1 MIRKTLSRQELEDA
15 ASDYSKVYTKDSSVS
30 DIEGYQNLE
39 TEIGISEEE
48 SRQKAVIE
56 LRDKLGGSWK
66 QAAHLADS
74 IIDCW
79 KHTGDIENI
88 YSYNGFEKE
97 DTEEAVEIIKDIDTY
112 YSRIQD
118 RSFDSGAAFLIKE
131 SLNTLEKQHLT
142 TLENI
147 NYFKDEEFEMN
158 EFGIFSSKN
167 ELTTA
172 LVENLKN
179 LDSEKTGV
187 IVKEDS
193 DYSAL
198 LKSMLDSEGIDYHR
212 SQRLGDNRHFRNI
225 ISLIRTG
232 LTGNRVRLRDIRLLL
247 TGMGVETDLNDS
259 NRFLHSIN
267 DSELEEV
274 KDLINMVEYL
284 GFGEVIEKYE
294 EIAGV
299 ELERIRESAEEI
311 GFMETPVNQI
321 DDLEFLI
328 KQLNLN
334 KRKTEGVK
342 LVGPYD
348 QLRLDRENVFVL
360 GMSSDWNQNN
370 IERDWRD
377 VEKIEE
383 DRKRIFESIIQA
395 GQDQYYMVIDKEMN
409 QPVIPCF
416 YLNQLLDE
424 EFAEFTDLP
433 HQRYSAEK
441 EQGKSFEKLPTQ
453 VEVDEIDQV
462 SQTKL
467 NSFSISP
474 RVYYI
479 SKLVNEADEINR
491 LKGSLFH
498 DFAEFYINYPQY
510 TDEKGIEEFQ
520 EIMMAELE
528 SLVEESELETLR
540 TEVEVGLRSIR
551 KFLDEEG
558 FQRPKKSLT
567 ENMKQNTRPNHFGKE
582 FGKGIR
588 SEVAEAKFN
597 EETVRGKIDLL
608 LDTNHIVDY
617 KSGRKKSKKQLVKS
631 STVALVEDVDWPD
644 FQPAMYLSVLRRY
657 VEDQKLY
664 FTYYYF
670 LNDISNQYQSIDY
683 EENKVELVY
692 YPHTFQ
698 EHIPQ
703 QEVFESLIKGVSKSN
718 DRRKTLEKLGTEG
731 FRRFFEENPIP
742 KVYDYDKLQESG
754 YASKFKEYAKS
765 EVGDYKY
772 VEKGCGSTLRKMVK
786 INQTNFFKE
795 DIDEVEDYIEESIDR
810 INEFKNSEFPV
821 EVDDEKNLPFNDM
834 VIK

>member
-1 MIRKTLSRQELEDA
+1 MIRKTLSRQELKDTADE
-15 ASDYSKVYTKDSSVS
+15 YSKVYTKDSSIS
-30 DIEGYQNLE
+30 EIEGYHNLE

-56 LRDKLGGSWK
+56 LREKLEGSWK

-79 KHTGDIENI
+79 KHTGDIKNI
-88 YSYNGFEKE
+88 YGYNGFEKE

-112 YSRIQD
+112 YSRLQD
-118 RSFDSGAAFLIKE
+118 YDFDDETAFLIKE
-131 SLNTLEKQHLT
+131 RLNVLEKKQ
-142 TLENI
+142 LEKLEDI
-147 NYFKDEEFEMN
+147 SYFKDERFEMN
-158 EFGIFSSKN
+158 QFSIFTSKN

-172 LVENLKN
+172 LVENLKKI
-179 LDSEKTGV
+179 DPESAGV
-187 IVKEDS
+187 VVKEES

-198 LKSMLDSEGIDYHR
+198 LKSMLDSENINYHR
-212 SQRLGDNRHFRNI
+212 SQGLGDNRHFRNI

-267 DSELEEV
+267 DSELENV

-284 GFGEVIEKYE
+284 DFGEVIDKYE

-299 ELERIRESAEEI
+299 ELERIRKSAEDI

-321 DDLEFLI
+321 DDLEFLV

-334 KRKTEGVK
+334 ERETDGVK
-342 LVGPYD
+342 LIGPYD
-348 QLRLDRENVFVL
+348 QLRLDREKVFVL

-377 VEKIEE
+377 VEKIEN
-383 DRKRIFESIIQA
+383 DRKRSFESLIQS
-395 GQDQYYMVIDKEMN
+395 GEDQYYLVIDKEMN

-424 EFAEFTDLP
+424 DFTDFTDLP
-433 HQRYSAEK
+433 YQRYSVEK
-441 EQGKSFEKLPTQ
+441 EQGESFEKFSTKID
-453 VEVDEIDQV
+453 VEEIDQV

-474 RVYYI
+474 RVYYL
-479 SKLVNEADEINR
+479 SELVQEADEINR

-510 TDEKGIEEFQ
+510 TDDKGIEEFHQ
-520 EIMMAELE
+520 VMMDELE
-528 SLVEESELETLR
+528 SLVEDSELETLK
-540 TEVEVGLRSIR
+540 TEVEVGLRAIR

-558 FQRPKKSLT
+558 FHRPKKSLT
-567 ENMKQNTRPNHFGKE
+567 ENMNKNHRPNHFGKE

-588 SEVAEAKFN
+588 SEVAEAKFD
-597 EETVRGKIDLL
+597 EENVRGKIDLL

-617 KSGRKKSKKQLVKS
+617 KSGRKKTKKQLVKA
-631 STVALVEDVDWPD
+631 STVELIEDVDWPD

-657 VEDQKLY
+657 IENQKLY

-698 EHIPQ
+698 EHVPN

-718 DRRKTLEKLGTEG
+718 ERRKTLEKLGTNG
-731 FRRFFEENPIP
+731 FRKFFEEKPVP
-742 KVYDYDKLQESG
+742 KVYDYDQLQESG
-754 YASKFKEYAKS
+754 YAAEFEEYAKS

-772 VEKGCGSTLRKMVK
+772 VENGCKSTLRKIVK

-795 DIDEVEDYIEESIDR
+795 DLDQVENYIEKSIER
-810 INEFKNSEFPV
+810 INEFKNSEFPI
-821 EVDDEKNLPFNDM
+821 EAENEKNLPFNDM